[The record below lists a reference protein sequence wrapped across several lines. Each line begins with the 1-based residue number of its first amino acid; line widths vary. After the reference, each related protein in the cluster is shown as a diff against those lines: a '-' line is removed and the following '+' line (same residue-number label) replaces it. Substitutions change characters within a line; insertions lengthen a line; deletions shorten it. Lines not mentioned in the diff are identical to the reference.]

1 MNQKY
6 LKIWIDILTPKQV
19 LFFEPMIKRLRKK
32 HLVICTSRQYM
43 EVNKLAKMRKMSLII
58 AGRHGGSERSD
69 KLKASLD
76 RMNELTKIIKKF
88 SPDISISFCS
98 PEATRVSF
106 GLGIK
111 HIAFSDS
118 PHAKA
123 VMKISIPLVDRLL
136 IPWIIPKNEFSK
148 YGISTKKIISYK
160 AIDAS
165 VIIKN
170 KGNNSTLKKFKNIKK
185 KTILIRLYES
195 QASYIN
201 YKEAN
206 MISIL
211 QKISR
216 LSDYNI
222 LVLARNSDQIKKL
235 KTKFKKKIKILNGVV
250 DNNEILSFTDVFV
263 GSGGT
268 MTAEAALR
276 GIPTISYNA
285 APNIVEKYLVKKCLI
300 KREENPKK
308 IVPLIEK
315 LLKSN
320 KNKFRRNVKTELSR
334 MEDPYF
340 KLIHVINSITEEHF
354 KGN

>member
-6 LKIWIDILTPKQV
+6 LKIWFDVLTPKQV

-32 HLVICTSRQYM
+32 HRVICTSRQYR
-43 EVNKLAKMRKMSLII
+43 EVNQLAKMRKMNLIFV
-58 AGRHGGSERSD
+58 GRHGGSERSK

-76 RMNELTKIIKKF
+76 RMIKLTKIIKKF
-88 SPDISISFCS
+88 SPDVAVSFCS
-98 PEATRVSF
+98 PEATRISF

-111 HIAFSDS
+111 HIAFCDS
-118 PHAKA
+118 PHAEA
-123 VMKISIPLVDRLL
+123 VMKISIPLLDRLL
-136 IPWIIPKNEFSK
+136 IPWIISKNEFSK
-148 YGISTKKIISYK
+148 YGISAKKITSYK

-170 KGNNSTLKKFKNIKK
+170 KSNNSTLKKFKDMKK
-185 KTILIRLYES
+185 KTILIRPYES
-195 QASYIN
+195 QASYAN
-201 YKEAN
+201 YKETS
-206 MISIL
+206 MISII
-211 QKISR
+211 QQISK
-216 LSDYNI
+216 LSNYNV
-222 LVLARNSDQIKKL
+222 LLLARNFEQIKKL
-235 KTKFKKKIKILNGVV
+235 KTKFGKKIRVLNKVV

-285 APNIVEKYLVKKCLI
+285 VPNIVEDYLVKKYLI
-300 KREENPKK
+300 KREENPQK

-320 KNKFRRNVKTELSR
+320 KNKFKKNAKTELSR

-340 KLIHVINSITEEHF
+340 KLIHAIKSITE
-354 KGN
+354 

>member
-1 MNQKY
+1 M
-6 LKIWIDILTPKQV
+6 KIWFDVLTPKQV

-32 HLVICTSRQYM
+32 HRVFCTSRQYR
-43 EVNKLAKMRKMSLII
+43 EVNQLAKMRKMSLIFV
-58 AGRHGGSERSD
+58 GRHGGSERSE
-69 KLKASLD
+69 KLKASLG

-88 SPDISISFCS
+88 SPDVAVSFCS

-111 HIAFSDS
+111 HIAFCDS
-118 PHAKA
+118 PHAEA

-136 IPWIIPKNEFSK
+136 IPWIISKNEFSK
-148 YGISTKKIISYK
+148 YGISAKKITSYK

-165 VIIKN
+165 IIIKN
-170 KGNNSTLKKFKNIKK
+170 KSNNSTFKFKNKKK
-185 KTILIRLYES
+185 KTILIRPYES
-195 QASYIN
+195 QASYAN
-201 YKEAN
+201 YKETS
-206 MISIL
+206 MISII
-211 QKISR
+211 QKISK
-216 LSDYNI
+216 LSNYNV
-222 LVLARNSDQIKKL
+222 LLLARNFDQIKKL
-235 KTKFKKKIKILNGVV
+235 KKKFGKKFRVLNTV
-250 DNNEILSFTDVFV
+250 DNNEIFSFTDVFI

-285 APNIVEKYLVKKCLI
+285 VPNIVEDYLVKKCLI
-300 KREENPKK
+300 KREENPQK

-320 KNKFRRNVKTELSR
+320 KNKFKKNAKTELSR

-340 KLIHVINSITEEHF
+340 KLIHAIKSITE
-354 KGN
+354 

>member
-6 LKIWIDILTPKQV
+6 LKIWFDVLTPKQV
-19 LFFEPMIKRLRKK
+19 LFSEPIIKRLRKK
-32 HLVICTSRQYM
+32 HRVICTSRQYR
-43 EVNKLAKMRKMSLII
+43 EVNQLAKMRKMNLIF
-58 AGRHGGSERSD
+58 AGRHGGTERSM

-88 SPDISISFCS
+88 SPDVAVSFCS
-98 PEATRVSF
+98 PEATRISF

-111 HIAFSDS
+111 HIAFCDS
-118 PHAKA
+118 PHAEA

-136 IPWIIPKNEFSK
+136 IPWIISKNEFSK
-148 YGISTKKIISYK
+148 YGISAKKITSYK

-170 KGNNSTLKKFKNIKK
+170 KSNNSTLKKFKDMKK
-185 KTILIRLYES
+185 KTILIRPYES
-195 QASYIN
+195 QASYAN
-201 YKEAN
+201 YKETS
-206 MISIL
+206 MISII
-211 QKISR
+211 QQISK
-216 LSDYNI
+216 LSNYNV
-222 LVLARNSDQIKKL
+222 LLLARNFEQIKKL
-235 KTKFKKKIKILNGVV
+235 KTKFGKKIRVLNKVV
-250 DNNEILSFTDVFV
+250 DNNEIFSFTDVFV

-285 APNIVEKYLVKKCLI
+285 VPNIVEDYLVKKYLI
-300 KREENPKK
+300 TREENPQK
-308 IVPLIEK
+308 IVPLIGK

-320 KNKFRRNVKTELSR
+320 KNKFKKNAKTELNR

-340 KLIHVINSITEEHF
+340 KLIHAIKSITE
-354 KGN
+354 

>member
-6 LKIWIDILTPKQV
+6 LKIWFDVLTPKQV

-32 HLVICTSRQYM
+32 HRVICTSRQYR
-43 EVNKLAKMRKMSLII
+43 EVNQLAKMRKMNLIFV
-58 AGRHGGSERSD
+58 GRHGGSERSK

-76 RMNELTKIIKKF
+76 RMNELIKIIKKF
-88 SPDISISFCS
+88 SPDVAVSFCS
-98 PEATRVSF
+98 PEATRISF

-111 HIAFSDS
+111 HIAFCDS
-118 PHAKA
+118 PHAEA
-123 VMKISIPLVDRLL
+123 VMKISIPLLDRLL
-136 IPWIIPKNEFSK
+136 IPWIISKNEFSK
-148 YGISTKKIISYK
+148 YGISAKKITSYK

-170 KGNNSTLKKFKNIKK
+170 KSNYSTLKKFKDMKK
-185 KTILIRLYES
+185 KTILIRPYES
-195 QASYIN
+195 QASYAN
-201 YKEAN
+201 YKETS
-206 MISIL
+206 MISII
-211 QKISR
+211 QQISK
-216 LSDYNI
+216 LSNYNV
-222 LVLARNSDQIKKL
+222 LLLARNFEQIKKL
-235 KTKFKKKIKILNGVV
+235 KTKFGKKIRVLNKVV
-250 DNNEILSFTDVFV
+250 DNNEILSLTDVFV

-285 APNIVEKYLVKKCLI
+285 VPNIVEDYLVKKYLI
-300 KREENPKK
+300 KREENPQK

-320 KNKFRRNVKTELSR
+320 KNKFKKNAKTELSR

-340 KLIHVINSITEEHF
+340 KLIHAIKSITE
-354 KGN
+354 

>member
-1 MNQKY
+1 
-6 LKIWIDILTPKQV
+6 
-19 LFFEPMIKRLRKK
+19 MIKRLRKK
-32 HLVICTSRQYM
+32 HRLICTSRHYG
-43 EVNKLAKMRKMSLII
+43 EVNQLVKMRKMSLIF

-88 SPDISISFCS
+88 SPDVAVSFCS

-111 HIAFSDS
+111 HIAFCDS
-118 PHAKA
+118 PHAEA

-136 IPWIIPKNEFSK
+136 IPWIISKNEFSK
-148 YGISTKKIISYK
+148 YGISAKKITSYK

-170 KGNNSTLKKFKNIKK
+170 KSNNSTLKKFKDMKK
-185 KTILIRLYES
+185 KTILIRPYES
-195 QASYIN
+195 QASYAN
-201 YKEAN
+201 YKETS
-206 MISIL
+206 MTSIIQQIS
-211 QKISR
+211 K
-216 LSDYNI
+216 LSNYNV
-222 LVLARNSDQIKKL
+222 LLLARNFDQIKKL
-235 KTKFKKKIKILNGVV
+235 KTKFGKKIRVLNKVV

-285 APNIVEKYLVKKCLI
+285 VPNIVEDYLVKKYLI
-300 KREENPKK
+300 KREENPQK

-320 KNKFRRNVKTELSR
+320 RNKFKKNAKTELSR

-340 KLIHVINSITEEHF
+340 KLIHAIKSITE
-354 KGN
+354 

>member
-6 LKIWIDILTPKQV
+6 LKIWFDVLTPKQV

-32 HLVICTSRQYM
+32 HRVICTSRQYR
-43 EVNKLAKMRKMSLII
+43 EVNQLAKMRKMNLIFV
-58 AGRHGGSERSD
+58 GRHGGSERSK

-76 RMNELTKIIKKF
+76 RMIELTKIIKKF
-88 SPDISISFCS
+88 SPDVAVSFCS
-98 PEATRVSF
+98 PEATRISF

-111 HIAFSDS
+111 HIAFCDS
-118 PHAKA
+118 PHAEA
-123 VMKISIPLVDRLL
+123 VMKISIPLLDRLL
-136 IPWIIPKNEFSK
+136 IPWIISKNEFSK
-148 YGISTKKIISYK
+148 YGISAKKITSYK

-170 KGNNSTLKKFKNIKK
+170 KSNNSTLKKFKDMKK
-185 KTILIRLYES
+185 KTILIRPYES
-195 QASYIN
+195 QASYAN
-201 YKEAN
+201 YKETS
-206 MISIL
+206 MISII
-211 QKISR
+211 QQISK
-216 LSDYNI
+216 LSNYNI
-222 LVLARNSDQIKKL
+222 LLLARNFEQIKKL
-235 KTKFKKKIKILNGVV
+235 KTKFGKKIRVLNKVV

-285 APNIVEKYLVKKCLI
+285 VPNIVEDYLVKKYLI
-300 KREENPKK
+300 KREENPQK

-320 KNKFRRNVKTELSR
+320 KNKFKKNAKTELSR

-340 KLIHVINSITEEHF
+340 KLIHAIKSITE
-354 KGN
+354 

>member
-6 LKIWIDILTPKQV
+6 LKIWFDVLTPKQV

-32 HLVICTSRQYM
+32 HRVICTSRQYR
-43 EVNKLAKMRKMSLII
+43 EVNQLAKMRKMNLIFV
-58 AGRHGGSERSD
+58 GRHGGSERSK

-76 RMNELTKIIKKF
+76 RMNKLIKIIKKF
-88 SPDISISFCS
+88 SPDVAVSFCS
-98 PEATRVSF
+98 PEATRISF

-111 HIAFSDS
+111 HIAFCDS
-118 PHAKA
+118 PHAEA

-136 IPWIIPKNEFSK
+136 IPWIISKNEFSK
-148 YGISTKKIISYK
+148 YGISAKKITSYK

-170 KGNNSTLKKFKNIKK
+170 KSNNSTLKKFKDMKK
-185 KTILIRLYES
+185 KTILIRPYES
-195 QASYIN
+195 QASYAN
-201 YKEAN
+201 YKETS
-206 MISIL
+206 MISII
-211 QKISR
+211 QQISK
-216 LSDYNI
+216 LSNYNV
-222 LVLARNSDQIKKL
+222 LLLARNFEQIKKL
-235 KTKFKKKIKILNGVV
+235 KTKFGKKIRVLNKVV
-250 DNNEILSFTDVFV
+250 DNNEILSLTDVFV

-285 APNIVEKYLVKKCLI
+285 VPNIVEDYLVKKYLI
-300 KREENPKK
+300 KREENPQK

-320 KNKFRRNVKTELSR
+320 KNKFKKNAKTELSR

-340 KLIHVINSITEEHF
+340 KLIHAIKSITE
-354 KGN
+354 

>member
-6 LKIWIDILTPKQV
+6 LKIWFDVLTPKQV

-32 HLVICTSRQYM
+32 HRVICTSRQYR
-43 EVNKLAKMRKMSLII
+43 EVNQLAKMRKMNLIFV
-58 AGRHGGSERSD
+58 GRHGGSERSK

-76 RMNELTKIIKKF
+76 RMIELTKIIKKF
-88 SPDISISFCS
+88 SPDVAVSFCS
-98 PEATRVSF
+98 PEATRISF

-111 HIAFSDS
+111 HIAFCDS
-118 PHAKA
+118 PHAEA
-123 VMKISIPLVDRLL
+123 VMKISIPLLDRLL
-136 IPWIIPKNEFSK
+136 IPWIISKNEFSK
-148 YGISTKKIISYK
+148 YGISAKKITSYK

-170 KGNNSTLKKFKNIKK
+170 KSNNSTLKKFKDMKK
-185 KTILIRLYES
+185 KTILIRPYES
-195 QASYIN
+195 QASYAN
-201 YKEAN
+201 YKETS
-206 MISIL
+206 MISII
-211 QKISR
+211 QQISK
-216 LSDYNI
+216 LSNYNV
-222 LVLARNSDQIKKL
+222 LLLARNFEQIKKL
-235 KTKFKKKIKILNGVV
+235 KTKFGKKIRVLNKVV

-285 APNIVEKYLVKKCLI
+285 VPNIVEDYLVKKYLI
-300 KREENPKK
+300 KREENPQK

-320 KNKFRRNVKTELSR
+320 KNKFKKNAKTELSR

-340 KLIHVINSITEEHF
+340 KLIHAIKSITE
-354 KGN
+354 

>member
-6 LKIWIDILTPKQV
+6 LKIWFDVLTPKQV

-32 HLVICTSRQYM
+32 HRVICTSRQYR
-43 EVNKLAKMRKMSLII
+43 EVNQLAKMRKMNLIFV
-58 AGRHGGSERSD
+58 GRHGGSERSK

-76 RMNELTKIIKKF
+76 RMNKLIKIIKKF
-88 SPDISISFCS
+88 SPDVAVSFCS
-98 PEATRVSF
+98 PEATRISF

-111 HIAFSDS
+111 HIAFCDS
-118 PHAKA
+118 PHAEA

-136 IPWIIPKNEFSK
+136 IPWIISKNEFSK
-148 YGISTKKIISYK
+148 YGISAKKITSYK

-170 KGNNSTLKKFKNIKK
+170 KSNNSTLKKFKDMKK
-185 KTILIRLYES
+185 KTILIRPYES
-195 QASYIN
+195 QASYAN
-201 YKEAN
+201 YKETS
-206 MISIL
+206 MISII
-211 QKISR
+211 QQISK
-216 LSDYNI
+216 LSNYNV
-222 LVLARNSDQIKKL
+222 LLLARNFEQIKKL
-235 KTKFKKKIKILNGVV
+235 KTKFGKKIRVLNKVV
-250 DNNEILSFTDVFV
+250 DNNEILSLTDVFV

-285 APNIVEKYLVKKCLI
+285 VPNIVEDYLVKKYLI
-300 KREENPKK
+300 KREENPQK

-320 KNKFRRNVKTELSR
+320 KNKYKKNAKTELSR

-340 KLIHVINSITEEHF
+340 KLIHAIKSITE
-354 KGN
+354 